1 MVENEKKRESN
12 LKERL
17 ENFYQKP
24 LEEIFV
30 ESSEEIDT
38 RKPVGNEIWQTKK
51 EAIYRGT
58 AHR

>member
-17 ENFYQKP
+17 EIFYQKP

-38 RKPVGNEIWQTKK
+38 RKPVGNEIW
-51 EAIYRGT
+51 
-58 AHR
+58 

>member
-38 RKPVGNEIWQTKK
+38 GRPTGEEQW
-51 EAIYRGT
+51 
-58 AHR
+58 

>member
-1 MVENEKKRESN
+1 MATQITKERNSEK

-38 RKPVGNEIWQTKK
+38 GEPVGNEI
-51 EAIYRGT
+51 
-58 AHR
+58 

>member
-38 RKPVGNEIWQTKK
+38 RKPVGNEIW
-51 EAIYRGT
+51 
-58 AHR
+58 